1 MPGNPNHSTKACV
14 HSNADTF
21 SCGNASQD
29 GILFFLF
36 RRGSMWFVEVS
47 TCTLCRSRY
56 CKIVK
61 NMNNGNAKIL
71 LVCVVGSKE

>member
-29 GILFFLF
+29 VEA
-36 RRGSMWFVEVS
+36 RCGSLKCPRAPYVEVD
-47 TCTLCRSRY
+47 
-56 CKIVK
+56 IVK
-61 NMNNGNAKIL
+61 L
-71 LVCVVGSKE
+71 